1 MVYNSSMIAICN
13 MEELGVKK
21 DFTNIYTQK
30 FPNAYLKEMKR
41 LDYRIPNKT
50 KPLYLSIAKQLYKKL
65 SKKINIIDIGS
76 SYGINSALMKYN
88 LTMSDLDDFFLEQ
101 EPSIEQSKQFF
112 ENLSPDDTL
121 DFYQIDISQPAL
133 KFSENTGLCKKGIC
147 VNLESGNLPIQDL
160 PQADMIIATGCIGYI
175 GYKAFSNLFELIKKT
190 ATESNLES
198 SEKGPVFA
206 FSVLRIFDME
216 KIQKVFDHYGYS
228 LVKSDINPIRQRR
241 FYNSEEKYKTIS
253 LLHGKGIDT
262 KWLEDDGHF
271 YADFYIAS
279 QKILETNLISMSE
292 KLKRHTSAKY
302 F

>member
-1 MVYNSSMIAICN
+1 MK
-13 MEELGVKK
+13 ELEVKK
-21 DFTNIYTQK
+21 DFTNIYIQK

-41 LDYRIPNKT
+41 LDYRIPNET

-112 ENLSPDDTL
+112 ENLSSDDTL

-133 KFSENTGLCKKGIC
+133 KFSENIGLCKKGIC

-175 GYKAFSNLFELIKKT
+175 GYKAFSNLFELIKKQQS
-190 ATESNLES
+190 ESNLES

-228 LVKSDINPIRQRR
+228 LVKSDIKPIRQRS
-241 FYNSEEKYKTIS
+241 FSDSEEKYKTNS
-253 LLHGKGIDT
+253 LA
-262 KWLEDDGHF
+262 
-271 YADFYIAS
+271 Y
-279 QKILETNLISMSE
+279 
-292 KLKRHTSAKY
+292 
-302 F
+302 

>member
-1 MVYNSSMIAICN
+1 
-13 MEELGVKK
+13 MEELEVKK
-21 DFTNIYTQK
+21 DFINIYIQK
-30 FPNAYLKEMKR
+30 SPNAYLKEMKR
-41 LDYRIPNKT
+41 LDYRIPNET
-50 KPLYLSIAKQLYKKL
+50 KPLYLSIAKQLYTKL
-65 SKKINIIDIGS
+65 KKKINIIDIGS

-112 ENLSPDDTL
+112 ENLSYDDTL

-175 GYKAFSNLFELIKKT
+175 GYKAFSNLFELIKKQQS
-190 ATESNLES
+190 ESNLES
-198 SEKGPVFA
+198 SEKGTVFA

-228 LVKSDINPIRQRR
+228 LVKSDIKPIRQRR
-241 FYNSEEKYKTIS
+241 FSDSEEKYKTIS

-279 QKILETNLISMSE
+279 PKILETNLVSMSE
-292 KLKRHTSAKY
+292 KLKSV
-302 F
+302 FGVLG